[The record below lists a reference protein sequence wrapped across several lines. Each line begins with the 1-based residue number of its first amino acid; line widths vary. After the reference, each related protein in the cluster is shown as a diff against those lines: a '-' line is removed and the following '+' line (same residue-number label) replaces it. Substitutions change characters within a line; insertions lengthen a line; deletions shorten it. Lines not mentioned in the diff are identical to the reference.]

1 MSTLR
6 IVIIFK
12 LLGLRIFKTSIMRI
26 QDKTHNA
33 TPPNWNTALSEGIQ
47 GGLWLDSHGN
57 SGHYITNPNNAL
69 SFSGN
74 PSKMYHKFA
83 SSLIPK
89 KKQVAFHDPCEM
101 MWTLSWPLTIFRNL
115 QGIRTMQGTLMLLSA
130 AAAVKLAA
138 RPTTLQQLTA
148 AWRAPKIHGP
158 KGKKVGLLCNI
169 NNWAIFGYSNSL
181 DFGGFKK
188 LGWLK
193 QTQTAINP
201 QLAGSPRELF
211 SVQHFVLRKSSVPIE
226 GGSLEKILGYRMEV
240 WKKFIGASSDTILVL
255 TGPYG
260 KSAAGKTS

>member
-1 MSTLR
+1 M
-6 IVIIFK
+6 
-12 LLGLRIFKTSIMRI
+12 
-26 QDKTHNA
+26 
-33 TPPNWNTALSEGIQ
+33 
-47 GGLWLDSHGN
+47 
-57 SGHYITNPNNAL
+57 HYHFREIPQKCTTNLHQVWFPQ
-69 SFSGN
+69 
-74 PSKMYHKFA
+74 
-83 SSLIPK
+83 